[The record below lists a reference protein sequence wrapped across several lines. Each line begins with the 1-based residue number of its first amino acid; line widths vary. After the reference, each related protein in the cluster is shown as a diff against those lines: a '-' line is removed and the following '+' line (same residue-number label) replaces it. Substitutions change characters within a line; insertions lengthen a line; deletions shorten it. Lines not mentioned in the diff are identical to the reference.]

1 MADLSQQPL
10 NVTTSGRRLP
20 ALTGM
25 RFLAAAA
32 VFFFHAMYQGFF
44 ASPGV
49 QEGYVSIFGR
59 GGHLGVGFFFV
70 LSGFVLTWAARDE
83 DTVGRFWRRRLVK
96 IYPNHVLTFA
106 VAFILLTWVSQAVV
120 ERDTAILNFFLL
132 QAWFPQLE
140 VNNSVNSISWSLSCE
155 VLFYLSF
162 PLLYRL
168 IRHIRPS
175 RLWAWAAVVAVI
187 VAAVPLLSLLLPHQP
202 QLPWA
207 PVSEN
212 RFWFIYFFPPVRLL
226 DFVFGMLLARL
237 VITGRRL
244 PFRLGGAIA
253 LTTAAYALAPLVP
266 GEYALVAVMLV
277 PVGLVIAAGAAAD
290 AAGERS
296 WLASPAMVWLGNVS
310 FAFYLWH
317 FLVLTY
323 GGRWLGAGWS
333 TPAAIGVLALLFGV
347 TLLLSW
353 ATFALFENPIMKRF
367 AGRSRPTPAPAPVA
381 EPEPEPALAK

>member
-1 MADLSQQPL
+1 MADSTQQPVNL
-10 NVTTSGRRLP
+10 TPAGRRLP

-44 ASPGV
+44 ASPEV
-49 QEGYVSIFGR
+49 QEGYATVLGR
-59 GGHLGVGFFFV
+59 AGHLGVGFFFV

-83 DTVGRFWRRRLVK
+83 DTIGRFWRRRLFK

-106 VAFILLTWVSQAVV
+106 VAFILLTWVSEAVV

-140 VNNSVNSISWSLSCE
+140 VNNSVNPISWSLSCE
-155 VLFYLSF
+155 VLFYLCF
-162 PLLYRL
+162 PLLYAL
-168 IRHIRPS
+168 IRRIRPQ
-175 RLWAWAAVVAVI
+175 RLWVWAAVVAAI
-187 VAAVPLLSLLLPHQP
+187 VAVVPLLSLLLPHQP

-212 RFWFIYFFPPVRLL
+212 RFWFIYLFPPVRML

-244 PFRLGGAIA
+244 PLGLGGAVA
-253 LTTAAYALAPLVP
+253 LTTAAYALAPFVP

-290 AAGERS
+290 AAGAPS

-323 GGRWLGAGWS
+323 GAMWLGAGWG
-333 TPAAIGVLALLFGV
+333 TPAAVAVLVALFGV

-353 ATFALFENPIMKRF
+353 ATYALFEYPIMRRF
-367 AGRSRPTPAPAPVA
+367 AGSSRRAAPVPVP
-381 EPEPEPALAK
+381 EPEPEPALVK

>member
-1 MADLSQQPL
+1 MADLSQQPVNL
-10 NVTTSGRRLP
+10 TPAGRRLP

-44 ASPGV
+44 ASPEV
-49 QEGYVSIFGR
+49 QEGYATVLGR
-59 GGHLGVGFFFV
+59 AGHLGVGFFFV

-83 DTVGRFWRRRLVK
+83 DSLGRFWRRRLFK

-106 VAFILLTWVSQAVV
+106 VAFILLTWVAEAVV
-120 ERDTAILNFFLL
+120 DRDTAILNFFLL

-140 VNNSVNSISWSLSCE
+140 VNNSVNTISWSLSCE
-155 VLFYLSF
+155 VLFYLCF
-162 PLLYRL
+162 PLLYAL
-168 IRHIRPS
+168 IQRIRPQ
-175 RLWAWAAVVAVI
+175 RLWVWAAVVAAV
-187 VAAVPLLSLLLPHQP
+187 VAVVPLLSLLLPHQP

-226 DFVFGMLLARL
+226 DFAFGMLLARL

-244 PFRLGGAIA
+244 PLGLGGAVA

-317 FLVLTY
+317 FMVLTY
-323 GGRWLGAGWS
+323 GARWLGAGWG
-333 TPAAIGVLALLFGV
+333 TPTAIAVLVLLFAV

-353 ATFALFENPIMKRF
+353 VTYALFEYPIMRRF
-367 AGRSRPTPAPAPVA
+367 AGSSRRAASVPVPM
-381 EPEPEPALAK
+381 PEPKPALVK